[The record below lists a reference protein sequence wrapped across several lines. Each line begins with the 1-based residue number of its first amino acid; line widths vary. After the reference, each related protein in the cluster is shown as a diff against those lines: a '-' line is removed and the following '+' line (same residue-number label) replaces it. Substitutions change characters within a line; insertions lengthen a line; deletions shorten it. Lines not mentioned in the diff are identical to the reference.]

1 MGKKMTSPVRGV
13 SLAHQVVVKPE
24 NYCQEWE
31 ESEAEGCVRG

>member
-1 MGKKMTSPVRGV
+1 MGKKMTSPVCGV

-31 ESEAEGCVRG
+31 ESEDEGCVRG